1 MRSIMQ
7 IAEVG
12 STEDK
17 EMTLFALLLI
27 SSILC
32 GIIHD
37 VFNKYVYTWRKVL
50 IFTLWVDKGW
60 GARKNDEQIYSKKQE
75 ATE

>member
-1 MRSIMQ
+1 MQ

-37 VFNKYVYTWRKVL
+37 VFNKYVYT
-50 IFTLWVDKGW
+50 
-60 GARKNDEQIYSKKQE
+60 
-75 ATE
+75 